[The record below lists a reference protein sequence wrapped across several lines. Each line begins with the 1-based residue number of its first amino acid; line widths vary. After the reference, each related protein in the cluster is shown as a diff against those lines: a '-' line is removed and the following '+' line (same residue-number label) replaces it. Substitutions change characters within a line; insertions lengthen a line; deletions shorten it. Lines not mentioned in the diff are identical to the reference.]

1 MREPRDKRSAL
12 LNQLSESWGNSYI
25 ILPIDFDVIRDKLA
39 NGNRLEKIYL
49 LLKNRICEASKMT
62 TPRGYIEDIKNRQI
76 KSDKEFVLDSLTGAI
91 DRLQKAFPRYG
102 SFLMEFVQNA
112 DDAKSQSLKIEI
124 LENNIRIFNDGLP
137 FSEEDVKSI
146 CKVGRSSKTPKDYIG
161 YLGVGFK
168 SAFLISERPEIYS
181 GGFRF
186 KFDKEVWDEPLH
198 TPWQVMPLWIETPS
212 IEFSG
217 KYNTVFNLYLKELKL
232 LEKLK
237 EEVKPDHLSDR
248 ILLFLR
254 NVKEIEIIDHT
265 QNLKR
270 KIIKSMSSKTS
281 EYEIYQIQEY
291 ENDILKNQD
300 HWLIFRSIGTVPED
314 VKEDFVTKEW
324 DRENIEKR
332 EVLAAFKLD
341 EENNLIKEE
350 KGTAHIGVFSFL
362 PLKEVLSGLNFL
374 MQADFLT
381 TPGRGELARESLWNN
396 WLADEIYNLIVEKC
410 IPTFLIS
417 HETWKLNFTEILYSS
432 GGGHELF
439 EQHIKRPIRQYME
452 NEAVLI
458 AEDGSTVRP
467 EEAVSIITPEAKKLR
482 SEIDI
487 DVLYPGKKVLHPD
500 CSAPWEIKTRI
511 DEEPRFYASSG
522 ISDKMQE
529 LLNLKSKEK
538 NIAFFKSFYH
548 EYLLHYKNSSPG
560 TKSKLKSHN
569 IFLTDDWNLTNT
581 HSFCIKH
588 KDLIIPQEIKDNFK
602 IVHPDL
608 IAEPDILDFL
618 KMLGISELTEERI
631 QDILRPKVRAVR
643 EIGETW
649 ASLSDEEKIKKTKIC
664 KELYER
670 NKADVDDLDFLTLK
684 SKGGAWLKPVD
695 LVFPNEYGQDHRI
708 EELTE
713 KGLLKSEDL
722 QRLNINFLSHE
733 YIAEDDQDIKSW
745 RDFFEKLGLEQS
757 LKKEKLVE
765 RIGINT
771 ALRFERER
779 GRKTKELSH
788 SEEFGGYDIESNSGE
803 RLIEVKGRS
812 DPTPK
817 IWLTHKQIKKLHEEG
832 EKYFLYVVRD
842 ALRNPVLT
850 EIKGHKLLDVDYS
863 ISIDF
868 YKWKDLS
875 EVEFQP

>member
-1 MREPRDKRSAL
+1 
-12 LNQLSESWGNSYI
+12 
-25 ILPIDFDVIRDKLA
+25 
-39 NGNRLEKIYL
+39 
-49 LLKNRICEASKMT
+49 MT
-62 TPRGYIEDIKNRQI
+62 TPREYIEDIKNRQI

-124 LENNIRIFNDGLP
+124 LENTIRIFNDGLP
-137 FSEEDVKSI
+137 FFEDDVKSI

-168 SAFLISERPEIYS
+168 SVFLISKCPEIYS

-186 KFDKEVWDEPLH
+186 KFDKDVWGDSLH
-198 TPWQVMPLWIETPS
+198 LPWQVMPLWIENPS
-212 IEFSG
+212 IEFSE
-217 KYNTVFNLYLKELKL
+217 KYNTAFNLSLKELKL

-410 IPTFLIS
+410 IPTFLS
-417 HETWKLNFTEILYSS
+417 HKTWKLNFTEILYSS
-432 GGGHELF
+432 EGGHELF

-452 NEAVLI
+452 SGAVLI
-458 AEDGSTVRP
+458 AEDGSAIKQ
-467 EEAVSIITPEAKKLR
+467 EEAVYIPPEIRKIL
-482 SEIDI
+482 SDDDL
-487 DVLYPGKKVLHPD
+487 DVLYHGKKVLHPD
-500 CSAPWEIKTRI
+500 CSAPREIKTRI
-511 DEEPRFYASSG
+511 GEEPTFSANG
-522 ISDKMQE
+522 GLSDKMQE

-538 NIAFFKSFYH
+538 NIEFFKIFYRK
-548 EYLLHYKNSSPG
+548 YLLDYKNLSSS
-560 TKSKLKSHN
+560 TKSRLRSHN
-569 IFLTDDWNLTNT
+569 VFLTEDWNLTNT
-581 HSFCIKH
+581 HSLYIKP
-588 KDLIIPQEIKDNFK
+588 KDLIIPQEIKENFR
-602 IVHPDL
+602 IIHPDP
-608 IAEPDILDFL
+608 IAEPDLVDFL
-618 KMLGISELTEERI
+618 KMLGISELTEARI
-631 QDILRPKVRAVR
+631 QDILRPKVRAVL
-643 EIGETW
+643 EISETW
-649 ASLSDEEKIKKTKIC
+649 NGLSEEERIRKTKVC

-670 NKADVDDLDFLTLK
+670 HEADADYLEFLTLK

-695 LVFPNEYGQDHRI
+695 LVFSNEYGQDHRI

-722 QRLNINFLSHE
+722 QRLNLNFLSHE
-733 YIAEDDQDIKSW
+733 YIAEDYQDIKSW
-745 RDFFEKLGLEQS
+745 RDFFEKLGLEQN

-771 ALRFERER
+771 ALRFEREK
-779 GRKTKELSH
+779 GRKAKELSH
-788 SEEFGGYDIESNSGE
+788 SEEFGGYDIESNAGE

-812 DPTPK
+812 NPTPK
-817 IWLTHKQIKKLHEEG
+817 IELTLKQVKKLHEAG
-832 EKYFLYVVRD
+832 EKYFLYVIRD

-868 YKWKDLS
+868 YNWKDLS

>member
-1 MREPRDKRSAL
+1 
-12 LNQLSESWGNSYI
+12 
-25 ILPIDFDVIRDKLA
+25 
-39 NGNRLEKIYL
+39 
-49 LLKNRICEASKMT
+49 MT
-62 TPRGYIEDIKNRQI
+62 TPREYIEDIKNRQI

-124 LENNIRIFNDGLP
+124 LENTIRIFNDGLS

-168 SAFLISERPEIYS
+168 SAFLISECPEIYS

-217 KYNTVFNLYLKELKL
+217 KYKTAFNLSLKELKL

-341 EENNLIKEE
+341 KENNLIKEE

-410 IPTFLIS
+410 IPTFLS
-417 HETWKLNFTEILYSS
+417 HGTWKLNFTEILYSS
-432 GGGHELF
+432 EGGHELF

-458 AEDGSTVRP
+458 AEDGSAIKQ
-467 EEAVSIITPEAKKLR
+467 EDAVSITAKVRELL
-482 SEIDI
+482 SENDLH
-487 DVLYPGKKVLHPD
+487 VLYRGKKAIRPD
-500 CSAPWEIKTRI
+500 CSAPWGIKTRM
-511 DEEPRFYASSG
+511 DEEPSFNASSG
-522 ISDKMQE
+522 ISNKMQE

-538 NIAFFKSFYH
+538 NIEFFKRFYR
-548 EYLLHYKNSSPG
+548 EYLLDYKNSSSS
-560 TKSKLKSHN
+560 TKSRLRSQDV
-569 IFLTDDWNLTNT
+569 FLTEDWNLTNT
-581 HSFCIKH
+581 HSLYIKP
-588 KDLIIPQEIKDNFK
+588 KDLTIPQEIKENFK

-618 KMLGISELTEERI
+618 KILGISELTEERI
-631 QDILRPKVRAVR
+631 RDILEPPVRAVL
-643 EIGETW
+643 EISKTW
-649 ASLSDEEKIKKTKIC
+649 NGLSEEERIRKTKVC

-670 NKADVDDLDFLTLK
+670 NEADADDLEFLTLK
-684 SKGGAWLKPVD
+684 SKGGEWLKHGD
-695 LVFPNEYGQDHRI
+695 LVFSNEYGQDHRI

-722 QRLNINFLSHE
+722 QRLNIKFLSHE
-733 YIAEDDQDIKSW
+733 YIAEDDRDIKSW
-745 RDFFEKLGLEQS
+745 RDFFKNLGLEQN
-757 LKKEKLVE
+757 LERKKLVE

-771 ALRFERER
+771 ALRFEREK
-779 GRKTKELSH
+779 GRKAKELSH
-788 SEEFGGYDIESNSGE
+788 SEEFGGYDIESNYRE

-812 DPTPK
+812 DPTPQ
-817 IWLTHKQIKKLHEEG
+817 IWLTHKQVKKLHEAG

>member
-1 MREPRDKRSAL
+1 
-12 LNQLSESWGNSYI
+12 
-25 ILPIDFDVIRDKLA
+25 
-39 NGNRLEKIYL
+39 
-49 LLKNRICEASKMT
+49 MT
-62 TPRGYIEDIKNRQI
+62 TPMGYIEDIKNRQI

-124 LENNIRIFNDGLP
+124 IENTVRIFNDGLP

-146 CKVGRSSKTPKDYIG
+146 CKVGRSSKTPEDCIG

-168 SAFLISERPEIYS
+168 SAFLISECPEIYS

-186 KFDKEVWDEPLH
+186 KFDKDVWDDPFH
-198 TPWQVMPLWIETPS
+198 TPWQVMPLWIENPS

-254 NVKEIEIIDHT
+254 NVEKIEIIDHT

-270 KIIKSMSSKTS
+270 KIIKSISSKTS
-281 EYEIYQIQEY
+281 GHEIYQIQEY
-291 ENDILKNQD
+291 EDDILKNQD

-341 EENNLIKEE
+341 EEDNLTKEE

-396 WLADEIYNLIVEKC
+396 WLADEICNLIVGKC
-410 IPTFLIS
+410 VPTFLS
-417 HETWKLNFTEILYSS
+417 HKNETWKLNFTEILYSS

-458 AEDGSTVRP
+458 AEDGSAIKQ
-467 EEAVSIITPEAKKLR
+467 EEAAYIPPEIRKTL
-482 SEIDI
+482 SDDDL

-511 DEEPRFYASSG
+511 DEELTFSASG
-522 ISDKMQE
+522 GLSDKMQE
-529 LLNLKSKEK
+529 LLNLKSKE
-538 NIAFFKSFYH
+538 ITIEFFKIFYRK
-548 EYLLHYKNSSPG
+548 YLLDYKNSSSS
-560 TKSKLKSHN
+560 TKSRLKSQDV
-569 IFLTDDWNLTNT
+569 FLTEDCDLTNT
-581 HSFCIKH
+581 HSLYINP
-588 KDLIIPQEIKDNFK
+588 KDLAIPQTIKDNFK
-602 IVHPDL
+602 IIHPEL

-631 QDILRPKVRAVR
+631 RDILRPKVKAVH

-649 ASLSDEEKIKKTKIC
+649 VSLSDAEKIRKTKVC

-670 NKADVDDLDFLTLK
+670 HEANADDLEFLTLK
-684 SKGGAWLKPVD
+684 SKGGVWLKPVD
-695 LVFPNEYGQDHRI
+695 LVFSNEYGQDHRI

-713 KGLLKSEDL
+713 
-722 QRLNINFLSHE
+722 
-733 YIAEDDQDIKSW
+733 
-745 RDFFEKLGLEQS
+745 
-757 LKKEKLVE
+757 
-765 RIGINT
+765 
-771 ALRFERER
+771 
-779 GRKTKELSH
+779 KELSH

-812 DPTPK
+812 NPTPK
-817 IWLTHKQIKKLHEEG
+817 IELTLKQVEKLHDEG
-832 EKYFLYVVRD
+832 EKYFLYIVRD
-842 ALRNPVLT
+842 ALINPVLA
-850 EIKGHKLLDVDYS
+850 EIKGHKLLDTNYS

-868 YKWKDLS
+868 RRWKDLS

>member
-1 MREPRDKRSAL
+1 
-12 LNQLSESWGNSYI
+12 
-25 ILPIDFDVIRDKLA
+25 
-39 NGNRLEKIYL
+39 
-49 LLKNRICEASKMT
+49 MT
-62 TPRGYIEDIKNRQI
+62 TPREYIEDIKNRQI

-91 DRLQKAFPRYG
+91 DRLQKAFPRHG

-124 LENNIRIFNDGLP
+124 LEDTIRIFNDGLP

-168 SAFLISERPEIYS
+168 SVFLISERPEIYS
-181 GGFRF
+181 GSFRF
-186 KFDKEVWDEPLH
+186 KFDKAVWDEPLH

-212 IEFSG
+212 IEFSE
-217 KYNTVFNLYLKELKL
+217 KYNTAFNLSLKELKL

-254 NVKEIEIIDHT
+254 NVEEIEIIDHT

-291 ENDILKNQD
+291 EDDILKNQD
-300 HWLIFRSIGTVPED
+300 HWLIFRAIGTVPED
-314 VKEDFVTKEW
+314 VKDDFVTKEW

-381 TPGRGELARESLWNN
+381 TPGRGELARESLWND
-396 WLADEIYNLIVEKC
+396 WLADEIYNLIVGTC
-410 IPTFLIS
+410 IPTFLS
-417 HETWKLNFTEILYSS
+417 HENETWKLNFTEILYSS

-439 EQHIKRPIRQYME
+439 ERHIKMPIRQYME
-452 NEAVLI
+452 SGAVLI
-458 AEDGSTVRP
+458 EKDGSAIKQ
-467 EEAVSIITPEAKKLR
+467 EEAVHIPIEVGGLISKNDL
-482 SEIDI
+482 

-511 DEEPRFYASSG
+511 AAELRFNASSG
-522 ISDKMQE
+522 VSDKMQE
-529 LLNLKSKEK
+529 LLILKSKEK
-538 NIAFFKSFYH
+538 NMAFFKSFY
-548 EYLLHYKNSSPG
+548 YKCLLPYRNSSPS

-569 IFLTDDWNLTNT
+569 IFLTDDWNLTDT
-581 HSFCIKH
+581 HSLYINP
-588 KDLIIPQEIKDNFK
+588 KDLTIPQEIKENLK
-602 IVHPDL
+602 VVHPHL
-608 IAEPDILDFL
+608 IAEPAILDFL
-618 KMLGISELTEERI
+618 EIVGISELTEEYI
-631 QDILRPKVRAVR
+631 QDISRPMGKAVR

-649 ASLSDEEKIKKTKIC
+649 ASLSDEEKIKKTKVC

-670 NKADVDDLDFLTLK
+670 HEVDAKDLEFLTLK
-684 SKGGAWLKPVD
+684 SKNGEWLKPVD

-708 EELTE
+708 EELTR

-745 RDFFEKLGLEQS
+745 RDFFEKLGLEQN

>member
-1 MREPRDKRSAL
+1 
-12 LNQLSESWGNSYI
+12 
-25 ILPIDFDVIRDKLA
+25 
-39 NGNRLEKIYL
+39 
-49 LLKNRICEASKMT
+49 MT
-62 TPRGYIEDIKNRQI
+62 TPREYIEDIKNRHI
-76 KSDKEFVLDSLTGAI
+76 KSDKDVLRSLAGAI

-124 LENNIRIFNDGLP
+124 LENTIRIFNDGLP
-137 FSEEDVKSI
+137 FSEEDVESV
-146 CKVGRSSKTPKDYIG
+146 CMVGCSSKTPEDYIG

-168 SAFLISERPEIYS
+168 SAFLVSECPEIYS

-186 KFDKEVWDEPLH
+186 KFDKDVWGDSFHL
-198 TPWQVMPLWIETPS
+198 PWQVMPLWIENPPV
-212 IEFSG
+212 EFSG
-217 KYNTVFNLYLKELKL
+217 KYNTAFNLSLKELKL

-291 ENDILKNQD
+291 EDDILKNQD

-381 TPGRGELARESLWNN
+381 TPGRGELARESLWND

-410 IPTFLIS
+410 IPTFLS

-439 EQHIKRPIRQYME
+439 ESYIKRPLRQYME

-458 AEDGSTVRP
+458 AEDGSIIKP
-467 EEAVSIITPEAKKLR
+467 DEAVSITTEKANKLIIKSDLR
-482 SEIDI
+482 
-487 DVLYPGKKVLHPD
+487 VLYPGRERLHHG
-500 CSAPWEIKTRI
+500 CLVPWEIRTRI
-511 DEEPRFYASSG
+511 DGEPTFNPSG
-522 ISDKMQE
+522 GLSDKMQE

-538 NIAFFKSFYH
+538 NIEFFKIFYR
-548 EYLLHYKNSSPG
+548 EYLLDSKNSSPS
-560 TKSKLKSHN
+560 TKSRLRSQDV
-569 IFLTDDWNLTNT
+569 FLTDDWDLTNAD
-581 HSFCIKH
+581 SIYIKL
-588 KDLIIPQEIKDNFK
+588 KDLTIPQEIKDKFK

-618 KMLGISELTEERI
+618 RILGIRELTEERI
-631 QDILRPKVRAVR
+631 RDILEPPVRAVL
-643 EIGETW
+643 EISETW
-649 ASLSDEEKIKKTKIC
+649 NDLSDKEKIKKTKVC
-664 KELYER
+664 KELYEK
-670 NKADVDDLDFLTLK
+670 NEADADDLEFLTLK
-684 SKGGAWLKPVD
+684 SKGEEWLEPVD
-695 LVFPNEYGQDHRI
+695 LVFSNEYGQDHRI

-722 QRLNINFLSHE
+722 QRFNIIFLSHE
-733 YIAEDDQDIKSW
+733 YITEDDRDIKSW
-745 RDFFEKLGLEQS
+745 RDFFEKLGLEQN

-771 ALRFERER
+771 ALRFEREK
-779 GRKTKELSH
+779 GRKAKELSH
-788 SEEFGGYDIESNSGE
+788 SEEFGGYDIESNYGE

-812 DPTPK
+812 GPTPQ
-817 IWLTHKQIKKLHEEG
+817 IRLTHKQIKKLHDAG

-863 ISIDF
+863 ISINFD
-868 YKWKDLS
+868 KWKALS
-875 EVEFQP
+875 ELEFQP

>member
-1 MREPRDKRSAL
+1 
-12 LNQLSESWGNSYI
+12 
-25 ILPIDFDVIRDKLA
+25 
-39 NGNRLEKIYL
+39 
-49 LLKNRICEASKMT
+49 MT
-62 TPRGYIEDIKNRQI
+62 TPREYIEDIKNRQI

-124 LENNIRIFNDGLP
+124 LENTIRIFNDGLS

-168 SAFLISERPEIYS
+168 SAFLISECPEIYS

-217 KYNTVFNLYLKELKL
+217 KYKTAFNLSLKELKL

-254 NVKEIEIIDHT
+254 NVKKIEIIDHT

-270 KIIKSMSSKTS
+270 EIIKSRYSKTS

-291 ENDILKNQD
+291 ENDILENQD

-341 EENNLIKEE
+341 KENNLIKEE

-410 IPTFLIS
+410 IPTFLS
-417 HETWKLNFTEILYSS
+417 HGTWKLNFTEILYSS
-432 GGGHELF
+432 EGGHELF

-458 AEDGSTVRP
+458 AEDGSAIKQ
-467 EEAVSIITPEAKKLR
+467 EDAVSITAKVRELL
-482 SEIDI
+482 SENDLH
-487 DVLYPGKKVLHPD
+487 VLYRGKKAIRPD
-500 CSAPWEIKTRI
+500 CSAPWGIKTRM
-511 DEEPRFYASSG
+511 DEEPSFNASSG
-522 ISDKMQE
+522 ISNKMQE

-538 NIAFFKSFYH
+538 NIEFFKRFYR
-548 EYLLHYKNSSPG
+548 EYLLDYKNSSSS
-560 TKSKLKSHN
+560 TKSRLRSQDV
-569 IFLTDDWNLTNT
+569 FLTEDWNLTNT
-581 HSFCIKH
+581 HSLYIKP
-588 KDLIIPQEIKDNFK
+588 KDLTIPQEIKENFK

-618 KMLGISELTEERI
+618 KILGISELTEERI
-631 QDILRPKVRAVR
+631 RDILEPPVRAVL
-643 EIGETW
+643 EISKTW
-649 ASLSDEEKIKKTKIC
+649 NGLSEEERIRKTKVC

-670 NKADVDDLDFLTLK
+670 NEADADDLEFLTLK
-684 SKGGAWLKPVD
+684 SKGGEWLKHGD
-695 LVFPNEYGQDHRI
+695 LVFSNEYGQDHRI

-722 QRLNINFLSHE
+722 QRLNIKFLSHE
-733 YIAEDDQDIKSW
+733 YIAEDDRDIKSW
-745 RDFFEKLGLEQS
+745 RDFFKNLGLEQN
-757 LKKEKLVE
+757 LERKKLVE

-771 ALRFERER
+771 ALRFEREK
-779 GRKTKELSH
+779 GRKAKELSH
-788 SEEFGGYDIESNSGE
+788 SEEFGGYDIESNYRE

-812 DPTPK
+812 DPTPQ
-817 IWLTHKQIKKLHEEG
+817 IWLTHKQVKKLHEAG

>member
-1 MREPRDKRSAL
+1 MVTPAANRFDAVHNSLANA
-12 LNQLSESWGNSYI
+12 NQLG
-25 ILPIDFDVIRDKLA
+25 
-39 NGNRLEKIYL
+39 KINLISKFHIY
-49 LLKNRICEASKMT
+49 EASKMI
-62 TPRGYIEDIKNRQI
+62 TPREYIEDIKNRQI

-124 LENNIRIFNDGLP
+124 LENTIRIFNDGLP

-168 SAFLISERPEIYS
+168 SVFLISKCPEIYS

-186 KFDKEVWDEPLH
+186 KFDKDVWGDSLH
-198 TPWQVMPLWIETPS
+198 LPWQVMPLWIENPP

-217 KYNTVFNLYLKELKL
+217 KYNTAFNLYLKELKL

-270 KIIKSMSSKTS
+270 KIIKSVSSKTS

-291 ENDILKNQD
+291 EDDILKNQD

-314 VKEDFVTKEW
+314 VKEDLVTKEW

-396 WLADEIYNLIVEKC
+396 WLADEICNLIVGKC
-410 IPTFLIS
+410 IRTFLR

-439 EQHIKRPIRQYME
+439 ESYIKRPLRQYME
-452 NEAVLI
+452 NNAVLI
-458 AEDGSTVRP
+458 AEDGSIIKP
-467 EEAVSIITPEAKKLR
+467 DEAVSITTEAKKLL
-482 SEIDI
+482 SETELGI
-487 DVLYPGKKVLHPD
+487 LYPGKKVLHPD
-500 CSAPWEIKTRI
+500 CLIPWEIRTRV
-511 DEEPRFYASSG
+511 DEGPRFNASSG
-522 ISDKMQE
+522 LSDKMQE

-538 NIAFFKSFYH
+538 NIESFKIFYR
-548 EYLLHYKNSSPG
+548 EYILDCKNSSSS
-560 TKSKLKSHN
+560 TKYRLKSQN
-569 IFLTDDWNLTNT
+569 IFLTDDWDMINAHSIYINL
-581 HSFCIKH
+581 
-588 KDLIIPQEIKDNFK
+588 KDLTIPQEIKDDFK

-618 KMLGISELTEERI
+618 RILGIRELTEERI
-631 QDILRPKVRAVR
+631 RDILEPPVRAVL
-643 EIGETW
+643 EISETW
-649 ASLSDEEKIKKTKIC
+649 NDLSDKEKIKKTKVC

-670 NKADVDDLDFLTLK
+670 HEADADDLEFLTLK
-684 SKGGAWLKPVD
+684 SKGEEWLKPVD
-695 LVFPNEYGQDHRI
+695 LVFSNEYGQDHRI
-708 EELTE
+708 EKLTE
-713 KGLLKSEDL
+713 KELLKSEDL
-722 QRLNINFLSHE
+722 QDLNIVFLSHE
-733 YIAEDDQDIKSW
+733 YLAEDDRDIKSW
-745 RDFFEKLGLEQS
+745 RDFFEKLGLEQN

-771 ALRFERER
+771 ALRFEREK
-779 GRKTKELSH
+779 GRKAKELSH
-788 SEEFGGYDIESNSGE
+788 SEEFGGYDIKSNSGE

-812 DPTPK
+812 DPTPQ
-817 IWLTHKQIKKLHEEG
+817 IWLTSKQIKKLHEEG

-850 EIKGHKLLDVDYS
+850 EIKGNKLLDVDYS

>member
-1 MREPRDKRSAL
+1 MGFRSIWKNSRGGDYVGE
-12 LNQLSESWGNSYI
+12 LNTYGKI
-25 ILPIDFDVIRDKLA
+25 KVISKLH
-39 NGNRLEKIYL
+39 IH
-49 LLKNRICEASKMT
+49 EASKMT
-62 TPRGYIEDIKNRQI
+62 TPMGYIEDIKNRQI

-124 LENNIRIFNDGLP
+124 LENTIRIFNDGLP

-146 CKVGRSSKTPKDYIG
+146 CKVGRSSKTPKDCIG

-168 SAFLISERPEIYS
+168 SAFLISECPEIYS

-186 KFDKEVWDEPLH
+186 KFDKDVWDDPFH
-198 TPWQVMPLWIETPS
+198 TPWQVMPLWIENPS

-254 NVKEIEIIDHT
+254 NVEKIEIIDHT

-281 EYEIYQIQEY
+281 GYEIYQIQEY
-291 ENDILKNQD
+291 EDDILKNQD

-341 EENNLIKEE
+341 EENNLTKEE

-396 WLADEIYNLIVEKC
+396 WLADEICNLIVGKC
-410 IPTFLIS
+410 VPTFLS
-417 HETWKLNFTEILYSS
+417 HKNETWKLNFTEILYSS

-458 AEDGSTVRP
+458 AEDGSAIKQG
-467 EEAVSIITPEAKKLR
+467 EAVHIPPEVRGLL
-482 SEIDI
+482 SENDL

-511 DEEPRFYASSG
+511 AAELRFNASSG
-522 ISDKMQE
+522 LSDKMQE
-529 LLNLKSKEK
+529 LLILKSKEK
-538 NIAFFKSFYH
+538 NMAFFKSFYY
-548 EYLLHYKNSSPG
+548 ECLLHYRNSSPS

-569 IFLTDDWNLTNT
+569 IFLTDNWNLTNT
-581 HSFCIKH
+581 HSLYINP
-588 KDLIIPQEIKDNFK
+588 KDLAIPQTIKDNFK
-602 IVHPDL
+602 IIHPEL

-631 QDILRPKVRAVR
+631 QDILRPKVKAVR

-649 ASLSDEEKIKKTKIC
+649 VSLSDEEKIKKTKVC

-670 NKADVDDLDFLTLK
+670 HEANAGDLEFLTLK
-684 SKGGAWLKPVD
+684 SKGGVWLKPVD
-695 LVFPNEYGQDHRI
+695 LVFSNEYGQDHRI
-708 EELTE
+708 EELTG

-745 RDFFEKLGLEQS
+745 RDFFEKLGLEQN

-771 ALRFERER
+771 ALRFEKEK
-779 GRKTKELSH
+779 GRKAKELSH

-812 DPTPK
+812 DPMPQ